1 MENEF
6 EKQTTA
12 IEEHRDKQ
20 TEVIENQTKAM
31 KSQRYEDLG
40 EKRFVDKNKNIDEDE
55 DKTELEL
62 DRFKLSCLKGK
73 TGQDLDLR
81 KETKELIDLK
91 SQII

>member
-1 MENEF
+1 
-6 EKQTTA
+6 
-12 IEEHRDKQ
+12 
-20 TEVIENQTKAM
+20 M
-31 KSQRYEDLG
+31 KSQRCEDLG
-40 EKRFVDKNKNIDEDE
+40 EKRFVDKNKNINEDE

-62 DRFKLSCLKGK
+62 DRFKFSCLKGK